1 MSVLKKNWNR
11 TMPSLA
17 GMQVV
22 KCENGTEFWIDECS
36 RVVLQDA
43 GLKAEEFA
51 KIVERLPIKSSV
63 VCFANASR
71 PWNGFVCFTADKAES
86 YFITVKNVVS
96 KGIIEIEMGRDVPET
111 KISATWKYLAIVN
124 GSENKLPVIVMNTS
138 KSIDGRQMS
147 TLYHIGSNGNSVDI
161 KMYFG
166 REYTDYKGKKQIGTV
181 TVTIHASSSYLS
193 NAKKAEALEDFLM
206 KTKND
211 IDAGELCNAA
221 KRYMK
226 AYDKDY
232 LNMDV
237 RVSFNEGM
245 PFLQF

>member
-22 KCENGTEFWIDECS
+22 QCENGRQFRIDECS

-71 PWNGFVCFTADKAES
+71 PWNGFVCFTADKSEY
-86 YFITVKNVVS
+86 YFITIKNVAS
-96 KGIIEIEMGRDVPET
+96 KGIIEIEMGRDVPGT
-111 KISATWKYLAIVN
+111 KISATWKYLAVVN
-124 GSENKLPVIVMNTS
+124 SSENRLSVIVMNTS

-147 TLYHIGSNGNSVDI
+147 AIYHVGSNGGCVDI
-161 KMYFG
+161 TMYYG
-166 REYTDYKGKKQIGTV
+166 RKCLGAKNENESGTV
-181 TVTIHASSSYLS
+181 AVTIHASSTYL
-193 NAKKAEALEDFLM
+193 NDAKKAEALEDFLM
-206 KTKND
+206 KTKSD

-237 RVSFNEGM
+237 RVSFNKDM